1 MIEIVLASVA
11 AGVIAT
17 AVMVAVAYL
26 PLAWNGT
33 PCDVIGLVGSFLTG
47 DERARGRYLGGVT
60 FVLGGIAFTLLYALL
75 VAQLMA
81 AGEAMPS
88 LRLGL
93 GTPTRIDLAYPLAG
107 IAMGFAHG
115 IVVTLLMT
123 IVVTEHHPLER
134 HRGGMS
140 FVVPLMAGHLAFG
153 ATAAFFVHQLL
164 LLFPG

>member
-1 MIEIVLASVA
+1 MPS
-11 AGVIAT
+11 
-17 AVMVAVAYL
+17 L
-26 PLAWNGT
+26 PLA
-33 PCDVIGLVGSFLTG
+33 
-47 DERARGRYLGGVT
+47 
-60 FVLGGIAFTLLYALL
+60 
-75 VAQLMA
+75 
-81 AGEAMPS
+81 
-88 LRLGL
+88 L

-164 LLFPG
+164 LLFRG